1 MRITWTIDK
10 KRGNHRP
17 ILTYDIVLDEHE
29 LDLAMPPVR
38 VESDIEEPPASW
50 QGHCHPGENERSPG
64 GESPCAKRYFLE
76 TPGHKSRK
84 CSASLRLPWRDDN
97 EYPEVEQ
104 SMAALRAAF
113 EEQLAL
119 SHASEP
125 MSQRGE
131 LRGTLASRRAV
142 AASALA
148 GQMLRLAG

>member
-1 MRITWTIDK
+1 MRITWTIEK

-17 ILTYDIVLDEHE
+17 ILTYEIVLDEHE

-38 VESDIEEPPASW
+38 VESSIEEPTASW
-50 QGHCHPGENERSPG
+50 QGHCHPGENERSG
-64 GESPCAKRYFLE
+64 SPCAKRYFLE

-97 EYPEVEQ
+97 EYPEVEE
-104 SMAALRAAF
+104 SLAALRAAF

-131 LRGTLASRRAV
+131 LRGTLASRRGV

>member
-1 MRITWTIDK
+1 MRITWTIEK

-17 ILTYDIVLDEHE
+17 TLTYEIVLDEHE

-38 VESDIEEPPASW
+38 VESSIEEPTASW
-50 QGHCHPGENERSPG
+50 QGHCHPGENERSG
-64 GESPCAKRYFLE
+64 SPCAKRYFLE

-97 EYPEVEQ
+97 EYPEVEE
-104 SMAALRAAF
+104 SLAALRAAF

-131 LRGTLASRRAV
+131 LRGTLASRRGV